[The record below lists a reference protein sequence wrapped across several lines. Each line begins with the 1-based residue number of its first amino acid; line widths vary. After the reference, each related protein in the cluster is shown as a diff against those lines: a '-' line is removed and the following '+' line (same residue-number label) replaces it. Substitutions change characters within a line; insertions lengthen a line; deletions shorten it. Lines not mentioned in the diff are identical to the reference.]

1 MGVDEA
7 RHSLGLPRMRHLQK
21 RSVSLAGHRT
31 SIALE
36 PAFWAA
42 LDEAARQRRVS
53 LAALVAQVDA
63 ARPDAAVPLASALR
77 VFALEAAWGGAG
89 DFR

>member
-1 MGVDEA
+1 MSG
-7 RHSLGLPRMRHLQK
+7 PHLAK

-42 LDEAARQRRVS
+42 LERVAQGRGVS
-53 LAALVAQVDA
+53 LTGLIAQVDA
-63 ARPDAAVPLASALR
+63 ARADGGAPLASALR
-77 VFALEAAWGGAG
+77 VFALAEGERRG
-89 DFR
+89 

>member
-1 MGVDEA
+1 
-7 RHSLGLPRMRHLQK
+7 MRHLQK

-42 LDEAARQRRVS
+42 LDAAARARQLS

-63 ARPDAAVPLASALR
+63 ARTDAAVPLASALR
-77 VFALEAAWGGAG
+77 VFALEAAREATPG
-89 DFR
+89 DPGEFR